1 MLTPRKGLPAG
12 ITHRQM
18 YLRMTKETQ
27 YVNDARRDSVRFAV
41 YDIPAPCNVP
51 KRQEFA
57 RWHVCV
63 FFVRNKKKTRD
74 GRRSDSLRLMA
85 TAATI
90 TVLRPGDSTPG
101 DFARSVFVVCAPSEE
116 GDFLK
121 LLGTAIAG
129 TDGASVIFMSGDAGE
144 SEDERW
150 RSEALEVSDAILCW
164 LSAAGGAPEARR
176 RFTRLVS
183 QYGSS
188 GKLFVGHP
196 ASEDAWAGPVEKCEG
211 VSAARD
217 PKALVAQANRQFSK
231 GASRQGPERKVPQM
245 IWHTPAWKKWYD
257 ALLSVGN
264 RLDGAKVEWS
274 FRVGPGGVYVLFWA
288 VLANIWVAVE
298 RRHKSN
304 EVVIAR
310 PDIACVLA
318 FLPGADMLDTEII
331 LVKEFRSPCRNESG
345 FVHELPGGS
354 SFNPHT
360 DVLQQ
365 AADELHQETGIR
377 VEKSRLLQHA
387 SRQAAATISTHHVH
401 MFSCRLSDAEMA
413 SARNEAAEGR
423 PHGNPDETERTY
435 IVTATVRQCLQEA
448 KVDFTTLGLIMQAIF
463 VRLDVS
469 D

>member
-264 RLDGAKVEWS
+264 RLVGIKVEWIL
-274 FRVGPGGVYVLFWA
+274 RVGPGGVYVLFWA

-331 LVKEFRSPCRNESG
+331 LVQRVPRPLPQRERVCARAPWRLVVQSPHRRAAAGSRRAASGDGHQGGKEPPAPARLLR
-345 FVHELPGGS
+345 VGS
-354 SFNPHT
+354 SC
-360 DVLQQ
+360 V
-365 AADELHQETGIR
+365 
-377 VEKSRLLQHA
+377 S
-387 SRQAAATISTHHVH
+387 AATPIGSPSFGPLQLSVPSETSI
-401 MFSCRLSDAEMA
+401 FSLWYCVCHDAALSPRSLSA
-413 SARNEAAEGR
+413 SFSA
-423 PHGNPDETERTY
+423 
-435 IVTATVRQCLQEA
+435 
-448 KVDFTTLGLIMQAIF
+448 
-463 VRLDVS
+463 S
-469 D
+469 